1 MPLNQIR
8 ALLTHPITAG
18 SSASRAL
25 FMRNLSSPVVRFLYA
40 TTYPAILATSML
52 IWCFIKQ
59 ARRHGGS
66 VDHIAVAGVG
76 FHVGGAAGPGA
87 AVLVVL
93 LGCGAVVHLDGWS
106 HFPGDRDDACN

>member
-1 MPLNQIR
+1 M
-8 ALLTHPITAG
+8 
-18 SSASRAL
+18 
-25 FMRNLSSPVVRFLYA
+25 
-40 TTYPAILATSML
+40 
-52 IWCFIKQ
+52 
-59 ARRHGGS
+59 
-66 VDHIAVAGVG
+66 DHIAVAGVG